1 MKKKVLAI
9 SVLLFLSVLL
19 LNATTLAYFTDKT
32 DTVSNVFT
40 VGKVDIDLTE
50 DEDWSKPEDHV
61 FMPGAAFDKTPTIT
75 VADDSQDAYVFA
87 QIKLNNVSDFLT
99 TGMKWAGH
107 TEGVTISPQQL
118 PTLLTYFIEGFDAT
132 KWEIVGN
139 GRLENDTITL
149 TAAYKDK
156 LTAGDSVEIFNKV
169 KMPANVTKEDLIK
182 STTQDQNGNIVD
194 IEYSDFVDSYIEI
207 QAAAIQADGF
217 ASYVEAGNALA
228 EQWGMSF

>member
-9 SVLLFLSVLL
+9 SALLVLSVLL
-19 LNATTLAYFTDKT
+19 INATTLAYFTDKT
-32 DTVSNVFT
+32 DVVSNTFT

-50 DEDWSKPEDHV
+50 PEDWSKPEDHAFV
-61 FMPGAAFDKTPTIT
+61 PGAAFDKTPTIT
-75 VADDSQDAYVFA
+75 VANDSQDAYVFA
-87 QIKLNNVSDFLT
+87 QIKLNNVSDFLS
-99 TGMKWAGH
+99 TGSKWANH
-107 TEGVTISPQQL
+107 TDNVTISPQQL

-139 GRLENDTITL
+139 GKWENNTVTL

-156 LTAGDSVEIFNKV
+156 LKAGDSVKIFNKV
-169 KMPANVTKEDLIK
+169 KMPANVTSADLED
-182 STTQDQNGNIVD
+182 STFT
-194 IEYSDFVDSYIEI
+194 DSYIEI

-217 ASYVEAGNALA
+217 DSYVDAGNALA